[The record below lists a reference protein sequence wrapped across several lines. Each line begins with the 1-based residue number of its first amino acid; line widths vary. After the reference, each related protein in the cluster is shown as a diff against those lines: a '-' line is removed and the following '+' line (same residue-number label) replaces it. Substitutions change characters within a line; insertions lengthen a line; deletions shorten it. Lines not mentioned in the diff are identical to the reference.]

1 MSRHTTGGG
10 RGVRGVCAILP
21 NFFKGSQTQNT
32 SSEKNAFEVFKL
44 QNAKNGIFMNPE
56 KKLLMILL
64 SVYSLKGENEKIYP

>member
-1 MSRHTTGGG
+1 LTIINFYENSVRNSNFFDKIRKAWRPTT
-10 RGVRGVCAILP
+10 RLP

-56 KKLLMILL
+56 KK
-64 SVYSLKGENEKIYP
+64 NF